1 MNGKWI
7 LIAGDI
13 DQYPLE
19 VEHYAGLIAI
29 TVGDVTTEITPAE
42 ARSVAASINYHA
54 NLVANERG
62 AGRVA

>member
-1 MNGKWI
+1 MSAKWT
-7 LIAGDI
+7 LFPGDI

-42 ARSVAASINYHA
+42 ARHAAAAINYHA